1 MAARQKKSRKSLEKR
16 VRKLQAC
23 LATLEPTQASYK
35 ATKRVLEQEIKL
47 AKAELK
53 TAAKPKSLPAS
64 KKGSKS
70 IPLGKSKSKRSPLP
84 GGASFPSFQLP
95 SPKSPTFAED
105 SIKHLSKLR
114 SLCKQYAGYMTRADQ
129 LFDSLHGVGSHLHK
143 EGVLPKVMSGKFK
156 DMTTGEW
163 TTLLMALMNS
173 PLAGM
178 LLGGAGGG
186 GNDGGASA
194 PEEGKPEEA

>member
-1 MAARQKKSRKSLEKR
+1 MAGSKRKGRKQLEKR
-16 VRKLQAC
+16 VRTLQAC
-23 LATLEPTQASYK
+23 LTTLDLHQPTYE
-35 ATKRVLEQEIKL
+35 ATKRILEQEIQL

-53 TAAKPKSLPAS
+53 TAPKPKPSGKKSNAGKSLPAA
-64 KKGSKS
+64 K
-70 IPLGKSKSKRSPLP
+70 PRAKRVPLP

-95 SPKSPTFAED
+95 NPKSPTFAED
-105 SIKHLSKLR
+105 SIRHLATLR
-114 SLCKQYAGYMTRADQ
+114 HLCKKYTGYMSRADQ

-143 EGVLPKVMSGKFK
+143 EGVLPKVIGGKFK

-178 LLGGAGGG
+178 LLGGSGGSG
-186 GNDGGASA
+186 SEKKEEPKKEDGH
-194 PEEGKPEEA
+194 

>member
-1 MAARQKKSRKSLEKR
+1 MAGNKKKGRKQLEKR
-16 VRKLQAC
+16 VRTLQAC
-23 LATLEPTQASYK
+23 LTTLDLKQPTYET
-35 ATKRVLEQEIKL
+35 TKRILESEIKL

-53 TAAKPKSLPAS
+53 TAPKHKPTAKKSTS
-64 KKGSKS
+64 
-70 IPLGKSKSKRSPLP
+70 GKLNNSKRVPLP

-105 SIKHLSKLR
+105 SIKHLSTLR
-114 SLCKQYAGYMTRADQ
+114 QLCKKYTGYMSRADQ

-143 EGVLPKVMSGKFK
+143 EGVLPKVIGGKFK
-156 DMTTGEW
+156 DMTTSEW

-178 LLGGAGGG
+178 FLSTAGGG
-186 GNDGGASA
+186 DAKKSSEHKQEDEKKADGQ
-194 PEEGKPEEA
+194 